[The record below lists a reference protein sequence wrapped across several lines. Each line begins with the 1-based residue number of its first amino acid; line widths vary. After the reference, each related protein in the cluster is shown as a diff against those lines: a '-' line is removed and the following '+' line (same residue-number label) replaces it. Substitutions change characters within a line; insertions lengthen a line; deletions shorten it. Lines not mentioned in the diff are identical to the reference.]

1 LENGGSSAGSLGLHP
16 EQARKRNY
24 WINHSSSLVVVVVVV
39 DLGEELLQEVGLEE
53 LLDQVE

>member
-1 LENGGSSAGSLGLHP
+1 LHP

-39 DLGEELLQEVGLEE
+39 VVVGLEE